1 MKENNKN
8 YPIIK
13 FNKTET
19 VEGEINLTSALFFVL
34 RSHSHFSKAC
44 YV

>member
-13 FNKTET
+13 FNKQKQLR
-19 VEGEINLTSALFFVL
+19 EINLTAALFFVL